1 MRRRLTCVLAPLVL
15 LGLIGAGCGGGDGDT
30 PSTTAGPPAASSGD
44 AKSILAAIAP
54 VTQQGPQ
61 KLGLKLGVDLQ
72 GTLKDPSVAAILG
85 DGGITLELAGPIDT
99 AGKAADLTFAAT
111 AGKINLAGGLRL
123 AGDKAFLKLGDKWY
137 ALPTDAL
144 GSATTGTTANVDP
157 AKILEALGDPSE
169 LIANAT
175 VVGTEEIEGIAT
187 DHVTGDV
194 DTAALVKAIARVA
207 GSIGTGTGAINP
219 KEIADATAQLE
230 KFIKTAKVEV
240 WVGRDDKQVHRFK
253 IDVDATL
260 DEKTKASSGLDGF
273 AISATLTSTPT
284 ESPKVE
290 APDDAGTIDDLRTD
304 IGPIILGGLGG
315 ATP

>member
-15 LGLIGAGCGGGDGDT
+15 LGLVGAGCGGGDGDS
-30 PSTTAGPPAASSGD
+30 PSTTGAPPAASSGD

-72 GTLKDPSVAAILG
+72 GTLKDPSAAAILG
-85 DGGITLELAGPIDT
+85 DGGITLELAGPIDA

-111 AGKINLAGGLRL
+111 AGKINLSGGLRL
-123 AGDKAFLKLGDKWY
+123 AGERAFLKLGDKWY

-144 GSATTGTTANVDP
+144 GTTTATDAKVDP

-194 DTAALVKAIARVA
+194 DTAALVKAITRIA
-207 GSIGTGTGAINP
+207 GSLGTGTGTIDP
-219 KEIADATAQLE
+219 KEIADATAQVE

-253 IDVDATL
+253 IDVDAIL

-290 APDDAGTIDDLRTD
+290 APDGAGTIDDLRTD